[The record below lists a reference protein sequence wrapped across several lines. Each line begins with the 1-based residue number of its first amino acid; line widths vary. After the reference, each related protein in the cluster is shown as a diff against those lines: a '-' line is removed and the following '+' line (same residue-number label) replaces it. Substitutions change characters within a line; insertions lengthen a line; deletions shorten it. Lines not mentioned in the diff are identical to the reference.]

1 MVEDCED
8 RVSQSADSGLAYFS
22 FDGRS
27 SGPKAEL
34 ATYEAFLRSVID
46 QLCEKLPHRIPSII
60 RKISKTSSNDQ
71 LAQSLEGIVA
81 CFRRVHFFIDGL
93 DECSEQDLSD
103 MLQWIETASQN
114 PGIGLFVTS
123 QPWPNIIS
131 HFNKILCLRIQIDM
145 NKTLVESDITRFI
158 EKKVKDNGNWTDEGW
173 NKYKPKIVKALVDA
187 AAGM

>member
-8 RVSQSADSGLAYFS
+8 RVSESVDSGLAYFS

-27 SGPKAEL
+27 SPEAKL

-46 QLCEKLPHRIPSII
+46 QLCEQLPHRIPSII
-60 RKISKTSSNDQ
+60 TKISKTSSNDQ

-81 CFRRVHFFIDGL
+81 CFRRVHFFTDGL
-93 DECSEQDLSD
+93 DECSEKDRPA
-103 MLQWIETASQN
+103 MLKWIKTASQN
-114 PGIGLFVTS
+114 PGIGLFITS

-131 HFNKILCLRIQIDM
+131 HFDKIPCSREIQINM
-145 NKTLVESDITRFI
+145 NKTVVKSDIRRFI
-158 EKKVKDNGNWTDEGW
+158 EEKVKDNETWIEEDW
-173 NKYKPKIVKALVDA
+173 KDDKPKIVKALVDA

>member
-8 RVSQSADSGLAYFS
+8 RVSKSANSGLASFS

-27 SGPKAEL
+27 SPQAQL

-46 QLCEKLPHRIPSII
+46 QLCK
-60 RKISKTSSNDQ
+60 KISYWMPSSENISETSSNGE

-81 CFRRVHFFIDGL
+81 CFKRVHFFTDGL
-93 DECSEQDLSD
+93 DECSEKDRPA
-103 MLQWIETASQN
+103 MLKWIKTASQN

-131 HFNKILCLRIQIDM
+131 HFNKIPCSRIQSI
-145 NKTLVESDITRFI
+145 
-158 EKKVKDNGNWTDEGW
+158 
-173 NKYKPKIVKALVDA
+173 
-187 AAGM
+187 